1 MSQINRFKSIAPATD
16 ALAKEITVIVSW
28 SDDSRW
34 VRIENKGLIRV
45 LDVPNI
51 EIEYIHTS
59 NEPEILI
66 HSKTGATSIY
76 SGDVAKV
83 LFYILNKYLFS
94 GITLSWNKSSHL
106 YLYPK
111 PRKAG
116 DSVSKV
122 S

>member
-1 MSQINRFKSIAPATD
+1 MSQINRFESIAPTTK
-16 ALAKEITVIVSW
+16 ALAKEINVIVSW
-28 SDDSRW
+28 SDDSKW
-34 VRIENKGLIRV
+34 IRIENKGLIRV

-66 HSKTGATSIY
+66 HSKTGATSVY

-94 GITLSWNKSSHL
+94 GITLSWNKSSPL
-106 YLYPK
+106 FLYPQ
-111 PRKAG
+111 PHRKG
-116 DSVSKV
+116 DSI
-122 S
+122 